1 MPAYQYCNVANAVNN
16 KSAFTVA
23 IKNRIQKKKKKMN
36 NSHSNTRAR
45 CLNILTWLK

>member
-23 IKNRIQKKKKKMN
+23 IKNRIQKKKKKWTI
-36 NSHSNTRAR
+36 HIQT
-45 CLNILTWLK
+45 LEHVV